1 VAGAATLAAKREA
14 SGGRTMA
21 GLPASGL
28 CVFGVSVFGVSVFG
42 VGAFGVGAFG
52 VSAFGVGAFGGWR
65 AADRVGVAGLIDVV
79 AVAIGLEH

>member
-28 CVFGVSVFGVSVFG
+28 CVFGVSVFGV
-42 VGAFGVGAFG
+42 GAFGVSAFG